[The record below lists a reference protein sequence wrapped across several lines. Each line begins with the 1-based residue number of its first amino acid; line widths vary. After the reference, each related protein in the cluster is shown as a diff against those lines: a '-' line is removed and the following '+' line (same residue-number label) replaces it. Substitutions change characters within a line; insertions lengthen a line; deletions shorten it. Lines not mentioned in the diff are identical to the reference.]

1 MEGTITNLIPAGDHT
16 IYLCQVTWAHAD
28 RDGAPLLFFSR
39 HYHQLA
45 PLPGPGIAGPGD
57 SAQHQQA
64 TAGSLVGV
72 IASAAPSTRTA
83 AAVDYTCRRARAL
96 APGLHTDIVNL
107 QDVPLPMCDGRELAD
122 VPSVAK
128 IVEKISAAK
137 SVLLATPIYRGTFT
151 AALKNLLD
159 WLPLESLEGKR
170 VGLIASG
177 ATPHHYLMIDLT
189 LRPLLAWFNAAPIPG
204 SVYLNREDMS
214 HEGHPCE
221 ATAARLDALAQAL
234 VAAPPVVGAVGPPA
248 LMRQLSAAMGN
259 RIAPSACKAETTPVA
274 SRTRW
279 LTRLTQRTVRG

>member
-1 MEGTITNLIPAGDHT
+1 M
-16 IYLCQVTWAHAD
+16 
-28 RDGAPLLFFSR
+28 
-39 HYHQLA
+39 
-45 PLPGPGIAGPGD
+45 LP
-57 SAQHQQA
+57 
-64 TAGSLVGV
+64 
-72 IASAAPSTRTA
+72 
-83 AAVDYTCRRARAL
+83 C
-96 APGLHTDIVNL
+96 
-107 QDVPLPMCDGRELAD
+107 
-122 VPSVAK
+122 
-128 IVEKISAAK
+128 SAAK
-137 SVLLATPIYRGTFT
+137 SVLLATPIYRGMFT

-204 SVYLNREDMS
+204 SVYLTKEHMS

-248 LMRQLSAAMGN
+248 LMRQLSAPMGN
-259 RIAPSACKAETTPVA
+259 RIAPSACKAETTPIV
-274 SRTRW
+274 SRTHW